1 MSPTN
6 FIFSTDYIS
15 PEVQAALPK
24 GYTIRPLASD
34 DYERGFLEVL
44 KVLTTVG
51 DISKDQFLE
60 RFYFLKT
67 HNYEYFTLVIVSPED
82 RIVGA
87 GTIFVERKFIRN
99 TGLVGHIE
107 DIAVDKNQQGKK
119 LGLRIIQALKYI
131 GAKAGCYKVI
141 LDCSEKVVR
150 WAALVFG
157 ITYGFV
163 HHRSLAHAEA
173 KNKAIANYK
182 HKEELISKAKAA
194 YAAKLAEKSSK
205 EVITNPDDPNFDLEK
220 LLVHYGSKENH

>member
-141 LDCSEKVVR
+141 LDCSEKNVP
-150 WAALVFG
+150 F
-157 ITYGFV
+157 Y
-163 HHRSLAHAEA
+163 
-173 KNKAIANYK
+173 
-182 HKEELISKAKAA
+182 
-194 YAAKLAEKSSK
+194 EKCGK
-205 EVITNPDDPNFDLEK
+205 EVEMAWYTNQQDQIKSK
-220 LLVHYGSKENH
+220 L

>member
-131 GAKAGCYKVI
+131 GAKAGCYK
-141 LDCSEKVVR
+141 
-150 WAALVFG
+150 
-157 ITYGFV
+157 
-163 HHRSLAHAEA
+163 
-173 KNKAIANYK
+173 
-182 HKEELISKAKAA
+182 AKAA